1 MDSIRFKKKI
11 ITARIRNPLQNF
23 SETKEQIEI
32 RIDPLSGYSSRI
44 SKSKGL
50 DKIPEDDPLPDF
62 ASQSKSCFFCKG
74 RVEEQTPKM
83 PDDIDP
89 GGRIAVGEAF
99 LFPNLSGFGMFSAV
113 CIFSNEHFIAIDQFN
128 PTQIFNALKACQIY
142 FQRCSRSYR
151 SRLFPS
157 INGNYLLPGG
167 SSILHPHLQPFL
179 DPFPTNFQRQLWRA
193 SKKYYWRHQ
202 KSYWT
207 ELKKVE
213 RNSERFL
220 FETQAGF
227 AYTPFAP
234 LGFYEVNAIVGNGE
248 NLLDFSDEMLRELSE
263 IIWRIF
269 QFYHS
274 RRHNS
279 FNLVLFSP
287 PIMEGETK
295 ELPCLLKICTRPVF
309 TAFYRNDVTFFEKFH
324 QETMIDKAP
333 EEVAAEFRATI
344 K

>member
-1 MDSIRFKKKI
+1 MDYIRFRKKI

-23 SETKEQIEI
+23 RETREQIEI
-32 RIDPLSGYSSRI
+32 RIDPLTGYSSRI

-50 DKIPEDDPLPDF
+50 DKIPEGNPLQDF
-62 ASQSKSCFFCKG
+62 VSQSQNCFFCKG

-83 PDDIDP
+83 PDDIYP
-89 GGRIAVGEAF
+89 EGRIAVGEAF

-113 CIFSNEHFIAIDQFN
+113 CIFSKEHFIAIEQFIPN
-128 PTQIFNALKACQIY
+128 KIFDALKACQIY
-142 FQRCSRSYR
+142 FQKCSQTYR

-193 SKKYYWRHQ
+193 SKKYYRQHQ
-202 KSYWT
+202 QSYWT

-220 FETQAGF
+220 FETPAGF
-227 AYTPFAP
+227 VYTPFAP
-234 LGFYEVNAIVGNGE
+234 LGFYEVNAILGKGE
-248 NLLDFSDEMLRELSE
+248 NLLDLGDETLRDLSE
-263 IIWRIF
+263 IIRRIF

-274 RRHNS
+274 RQHNS

-287 PIMEGETK
+287 PITEGKTT

-324 QETMIDKAP
+324 QEAMIDKTP